1 MRDQSLDLWHQ
12 RIGRAAAL
20 LGARLDEPPS
30 LEELAAAAAIS
41 PFHFHRIWRALTGET
56 VAETVRRLRIE
67 GAQAMLAVGGG
78 SVTEAAMASG
88 FGTPQSF
95 ARAFRRQ
102 TGMSPSAYRARP
114 TPVMTEAHPEAAITV
129 VWRDAVEVVALR
141 RTGGA
146 YANLNAS
153 FQAVWDWAEG
163 SGRLEGLTGL
173 YGIPYDDPASVA
185 LEALRYDACLA
196 IGPAMPPPP
205 FHTVTIAGGDHAVA
219 RHVGHY
225 DRLEAIDQYLVGEWL
240 PRSGREPADAPL
252 VHHFLTDPEHVPVEQ
267 WVTDVLLPLKAV

>member
-1 MRDQSLDLWHQ
+1 MRDTSLDLWHQ

-20 LGARLDEPPS
+20 LTARLDDPPA
-30 LEELAAAAAIS
+30 LEELASAAAVS

-67 GAQAMLAVGGG
+67 GAQAMLAAGGG

-102 TGMSPSAYRARP
+102 TGMSPSDWRARP
-114 TPVMTEAHPEAAITV
+114 ALALVGDRPPAPIEI
-129 VWRDAVEVVALR
+129 VWRDAIEVVALR

-163 SGRLEGLTGL
+163 AGRLEGFTGL
-173 YGIPYDDPASVA
+173 YGIPHDDPASVPVD
-185 LEALRYDACLA
+185 ALRYDACLA
-196 IGPAMPPPP
+196 LGAASPPAP
-205 FHTVTIAGGDHAVA
+205 FHSVTLAAGDHAVI
-219 RHVGHY
+219 RHVGDY
-225 DRLEAIDQYLVGEWL
+225 DALEAIDQYLVGEWL
-240 PRSGREPADAPL
+240 PASGREPADAPL
-252 VHHFLTDPEHVPVEQ
+252 IHHFLTDPENTPVEQ
-267 WVTDVLLPLKAV
+267 WTTDVLLPLRP